1 MGGWRGV
8 IIRPFRLGDYAAI
21 MAIWRAT
28 GFEQEEADLDALAR
42 QLAWDSELVLVAEVD
57 GQVVGVI
64 VGTIDGN
71 RAYFYRLA
79 VHPDYQRRGIGRR
92 LVQALEERFREK
104 GVTQIVIMVKQDNE
118 QAIPFYESLG
128 YEVQQLV
135 TLSKRIEQQLGE
147 ARS

>member
-1 MGGWRGV
+1 V

-21 MAIWRAT
+21 TAIWRAT
-28 GFEQEEADLDALAR
+28 GFEQEEAGLDALAR
-42 QLAWDSELVLVAEVD
+42 QLPWDSELVLVAEVD

-64 VGTIDGN
+64 VGTISGS

-135 TLSKRIEQQLGE
+135 TLSKRIEQPLGE